1 MLLGGKGGCQQCTC
15 VPCEVCTRT
24 CTEPHTGTAFEPVYT
39 RFFEGVEMGNPADGY
54 LSASGDNDTSD
65 PYNGM
70 DGTGPWFQQVG
81 GGFSDGGSYG
91 GGTRFPCTYRFSFWR
106 SSYTLGAGTIPPA
119 STALTE
125 NVITVTVST
134 GAVVFPD
141 GRVFT
146 AADGPVAL
154 ASVPLVSGGALA
166 ADPRTNDGTV
176 SFALQCQN
184 VETTFSVTA
193 RIRWNV
199 QKRQHTLYGIVR
211 ECYEE
216 GTPCATFCS
225 GSPPPDTIYLTIS
238 NVNVTAIASGSYGSA
253 TFGAGVA
260 GANAAGN
267 VVEQTYVLDRVP
279 NICSGWIGSAPGGEC
294 DPPFSPGLGVSISAT
309 SSSGSG
315 LVRMNTGRGN
325 DCAGSYGLR
334 FTFSGS
340 PLPICGTW
348 SRSGTSTDIRNDDA
362 IAGSAVFTGSF
373 DWSVYT

>member
-1 MLLGGKGGCQQCTC
+1 MGGVCVMLLGGKGGCQQCTC
-15 VPCEVCTRT
+15 VPCDECTRT
-24 CTEPHTGTAFEPVYT
+24 CTEPHSGAAFEAVYT
-39 RFFEGVEMGNPADGY
+39 RFFEGVEVGNPADGY

-106 SSYTLGAGTIPPA
+106 SSYTLGTATIPPA

-146 AADGPVAL
+146 ADDGPVTL

-184 VETTFSVTA
+184 VETTFSVQA
-193 RIRWNV
+193 RISWAT
-199 QKRQHTLYGIVR
+199 QKRQHVLYGIVR

-216 GTPCATFCS
+216 GTPCATACS
-225 GSPPPDTIYLTIS
+225 GSPPPASLYLTIS
-238 NVNVTAIASGSYGSA
+238 NYTGPTIATGTPNG
-253 TFGAGVA
+253 
-260 GANAAGN
+260 
-267 VVEQTYVLDRVP
+267 TYVLDRVP
-279 NICSGWIGSAPGGEC
+279 NYCNWYLGNWGWGCLALPLDVNLE
-294 DPPFSPGLGVSISAT
+294 A
-309 SSSGSG
+309 
-315 LVRMNTGRGN
+315 GN
-325 DCAGSYGLR
+325 DDVSAYMDANARITANSWQIIDGNCRLLVLWVNTSYNPTTLTS
-334 FTFSGS
+334 F
-340 PLPICGTW
+340 CGTGVLA
-348 SRSGTSTDIRNDDA
+348 SGTNGVVLLATAIPVTSGDIV
-362 IAGSAVFTGSF
+362 SGSF
-373 DWSVYT
+373 DWEISA

>member
-1 MLLGGKGGCQQCTC
+1 MLLPGCQCC
-15 VPCEVCTRT
+15 GSCECTRT
-24 CTEPHTGTAFEPVYT
+24 CTEPHTGAAFETVFTNY
-39 RFFEGVEMGNPADGY
+39 FEGVEVGNPSDGF
-54 LSASGDNDTSD
+54 LTATGDNDASD
-65 PYNGM
+65 PYDGM
-70 DGTGPWFQQVG
+70 DGSGPWVQEIS

-91 GGTRFPCTYRFSFWR
+91 TGTRFPCAYRFSFWR
-106 SSYTLGAGTIPPA
+106 STRQLGINNPA
-119 STALTE
+119 PSTALTE
-125 NVITVTVST
+125 NVIELTVSA
-134 GAVVFPD
+134 GAVVYPD
-141 GRVFT
+141 GTVIT
-146 AADGPVAL
+146 PASGTVAL
-154 ASVPLVSGGALA
+154 ATVPLVSGGAGA
-166 ADPRTNDGTV
+166 VDPRTSDGTV
-176 SFALQCQN
+176 SFVLQCQN